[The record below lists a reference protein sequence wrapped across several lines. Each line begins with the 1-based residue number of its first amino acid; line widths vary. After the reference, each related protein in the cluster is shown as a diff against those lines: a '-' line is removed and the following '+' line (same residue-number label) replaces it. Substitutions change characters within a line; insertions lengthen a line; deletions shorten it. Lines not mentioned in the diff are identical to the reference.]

1 MLRLLGIGLL
11 SAGCMGIGWT
21 WKERLR
27 KGLEESYEVWQ
38 ILKMFQS
45 EIIYSRAPL
54 PEACL
59 RIAGR
64 VPEPYGEA
72 FLEIHKEMLV
82 NRGTTFGEVW
92 RRQMEGCAGKLVMPV
107 EEKKRLLGFGSCV
120 GFMDGQVQAQMLE
133 QHIRRLELSIE
144 RQEKEMVNK
153 SRVIMSLS
161 VMGGFMLAVILI

>member
-1 MLRLLGIGLL
+1 MLRLLGILLL
-11 SAGCMGIGWT
+11 SAGCMGIGWS
-21 WKERLR
+21 WKERLK

-45 EIIYSRAPL
+45 EIIYSHAPM

-64 VPEPYGEA
+64 VPEPYREA
-72 FLEIHKEMLV
+72 FFEVYKEMLA
-82 NRGTTFGEVW
+82 NHGITFAEVW
-92 RRQMEGCAGKLVMPV
+92 KRQMEGCTGKLVMPA
-107 EEKKRLLGFGSCV
+107 EEKKRFLEFGSCA

-133 QHIRRLELSIE
+133 QHIRRLELSID

-161 VMGGFMLAVILI
+161 VMGGFMIAVLLI